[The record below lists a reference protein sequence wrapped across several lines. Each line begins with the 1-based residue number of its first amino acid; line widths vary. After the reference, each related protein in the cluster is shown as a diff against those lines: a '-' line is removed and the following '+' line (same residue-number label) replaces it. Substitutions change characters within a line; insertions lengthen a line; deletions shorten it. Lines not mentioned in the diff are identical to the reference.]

1 MKQTTAFI
9 VKSLL
14 AREFS
19 VRFACLFLR
28 FLLPGKYKRLLSA
41 RICIYSS
48 CYGGYDQF
56 YSPCSQSL
64 PADIFFFGDAF
75 PASRSNDLN
84 VRIYESAFGDPRRN
98 AKYFK
103 LCPHEVSELADY
115 DISVWIDA
123 SCRIHSRYFLELLLM
138 STDGLISMRRHPDR
152 SSILSEA
159 FYSNDMA
166 KYSGVD
172 LVSHAQ
178 AYISNGIVDDHLW
191 HCAMIVRL
199 SSPSV
204 DDFNTAWWSE
214 MDKSLQDQISVA
226 YAEYI
231 SGVKINSIP
240 RPLNWFNIFSFNTA
254 HRNHEYGQSCLV

>member
-1 MKQTTAFI
+1 MKQASASI
-9 VKSLL
+9 IKSLL
-14 AREFS
+14 SREFS
-19 VRFACLFLR
+19 VKLACLFLR
-28 FLLPGKYKRLLSA
+28 LLLPGKYKRLLSA

-56 YSPCSQSL
+56 YSPIPQSL
-64 PADIFFFGDAF
+64 NADIFFFGDYH
-75 PASRSNDLN
+75 PALSSNALN
-84 VRIYESAFGDPRRN
+84 VRFYESVFADPRRN

-123 SCRIHSRYFLELLLM
+123 SCRIHSKYFLELLLM

-159 FYSNDMA
+159 FYSKDMA

-172 LVSHAQ
+172 LVSHAR
-178 AYISNGIVDDHLW
+178 AYISSGIVDDHLW
-191 HCAMIVRL
+191 HCAMIVRF

-214 MDKSLQDQISVA
+214 MDKSLQDQISVP
-226 YAEYI
+226 YVEYI
-231 SGVKINSIP
+231 SAVKINPIP
-240 RPLNWFNIFSFNTA
+240 KPLNWFNIFSFDTV
-254 HRNHEYGQSCLV
+254 HRNHEYGQSGLV